1 MQSVL
6 LPQRKQVKT
15 FTAEMDHRLNHLPG
29 IILTV
34 SWSRQ
39 DSVTAEQNDE
49 LAEPE
54 AEPRRA
60 TQVWDSRSSSI

>member
-1 MQSVL
+1 MIHAECFAAPEKTSENL
-6 LPQRKQVKT
+6 HCRNGPQT
-15 FTAEMDHRLNHLPG
+15 ESS
-29 IILTV
+29 V

-39 DSVTAEQNDE
+39 DSVTAEQNYE

-60 TQVWDSRSSSI
+60 TQV